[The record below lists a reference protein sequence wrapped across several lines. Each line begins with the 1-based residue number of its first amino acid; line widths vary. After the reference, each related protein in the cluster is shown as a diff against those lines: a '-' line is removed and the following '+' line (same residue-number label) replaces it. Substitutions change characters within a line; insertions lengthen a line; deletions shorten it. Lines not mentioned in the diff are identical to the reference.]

1 MLSIEKV
8 EILLIISA
16 IVALAA
22 RRIRL
27 PYTVGLVIAGAVMSA
42 LGLLTG
48 YPLTKEMIFRLLLP
62 PLIFEAAFFIH
73 WKELKKDMAPVLV
86 LASVGVMLAAGIAGV
101 GLTLLFHWPLE
112 ISLLFGALIAATDP
126 VSVIAM
132 FKEMKIEGRL
142 RLLVESESLFND
154 GVAAVLFSLLLLSAG
169 GTALT
174 GSVVLSSL
182 LREVGGG
189 LLCGGA
195 VAGLALFLA
204 GRTDDHLI
212 ELTFTTV
219 AAFGSFLLAE
229 HFHCSGVLAVLT
241 AGMMIGNL
249 GHIGAITDRGHEA
262 VGAFWEFAAFL
273 ANSIVFLLIGIRE
286 HKEGAGLLEHFD
298 IIGAA
303 ILVSLVGRAF
313 AVYVLSACFSK
324 SKYKIPA
331 THQHILFWG
340 GLKGA
345 LSLALAIGL
354 PDELPFRAEIVS
366 AAFGVV
372 AFSIIVQGISM
383 PVLMKRLKVT

>member
-86 LASVGVMLAAGIAGV
+86 LASVGVMLAAGIVGA

-303 ILVSLVGRAF
+303 ILVSLIGRAF

-324 SKYKIPA
+324 SKYKIP
-331 THQHILFWG
+331 TIHQHILFWG

-354 PDELPFRAEIVS
+354 PDDLPFRAEIVS

>member
-86 LASVGVMLAAGIAGV
+86 LASIGVMLAAGIVGA

-303 ILVSLVGRAF
+303 ILVSLIGRAF

-324 SKYKIPA
+324 SKYKIPT